1 MAWILG
7 LIADIKFKCVSSLKV
22 KFFILMQKVGVKFM
36 YKGSIFLG
44 FVTLTLL
51 LSLLEGNHF
60 FYNKRQ

>member
-7 LIADIKFKCVSSLKV
+7 IMTDINFKCVSSLKV

-44 FVTLTLL
+44 FVPLTLL
-51 LSLLEGNHF
+51 LILL
-60 FYNKRQ
+60 